1 MTLADRDRFD
11 VVIVGSG
18 AGGGIAA
25 YVLAK
30 AGARVCLLEK
40 GPWLNPSHYG
50 DDELRFGD
58 RNFIEE
64 DPLIEPRTF
73 RNTPG
78 DGEHLYVGRVLGI
91 SRCVGGG
98 TVHYGA
104 VSFRLR
110 PEDFQALSYWGP
122 LEGADLVNW
131 PFGYEELRPYYGKVE
146 QLIGVAGGQ
155 LREEA
160 HPGRPVPDAEWRGD
174 AYPMPGHPPNYGAKL
189 FEDAASRLG
198 LHPYPTPVAINNL
211 ARDRRSGCSYCGF
224 CSSHGCPIEAK
235 NDLRVTALRKAL
247 RTGRLEIRP
256 DSFAHRVALG
266 AHGRAE
272 RVEYIDGAGRHR
284 SVSGQVIVVAC
295 STVDTPR
302 LVLLSELPPHLVN
315 LDVVGRHLMVHH
327 YPGGIGIFSERIDYY
342 RGFWS
347 MRCLDDFYLGPE
359 PGTPAFGYGNIQTVG
374 PSSGY
379 PLGAGGMIATA
390 KVAGW
395 GANHKNTMRALFGH
409 WQWLGMNGQD
419 PPVRSNMVDL
429 DPTITDVY
437 GFPVARITY
446 DHHPNDYEVAANV
459 APKLSQI
466 LTEMGAESTE
476 FVFPFGATTSI
487 PQPGPTGSGQRGPG
501 RSAPDPIGGLVN
513 HQMGTMR
520 MGNDPATSV
529 VDSDQR
535 FHGIPNLY
543 AIDGSVFPTSGGY
556 NPTLTIE
563 ALAWRA
569 AERMATGQGWRR
581 RRAAARRR
589 PRRRATERV

>member
-1 MTLADRDRFD
+1 MSHEPFD
-11 VVIVGSG
+11 AVIVGSG

-25 YVLAK
+25 YVLAQ
-30 AGARVCLLEK
+30 AGARVCVLEK
-40 GPWLNPSHYG
+40 GPWLTPANYG

-73 RNTPG
+73 RNRPE
-78 DGEHLYVGRVLGI
+78 DGEHLVVGRVLGI

-104 VSFRLR
+104 VSFRLA
-110 PEDFQALSYWGP
+110 PEDFRARSYWGSLP
-122 LEGADLVNW
+122 GADIVDW
-131 PFGYEELRPYYGKVE
+131 PFGYEQLAPYYDKVE
-146 QLIGVAGGQ
+146 ALIGVAGG
-155 LREEA
+155 LPWGSA
-160 HPGRPVPDAEWRGD
+160 SPGDPVAGAEWRSER
-174 AYPMPGHPPNYGAKL
+174 YPMPGHPPNYGAKL
-189 FEDAASRLG
+189 FEDAAARLG

-211 ARDRRSGCSYCGF
+211 GRDGRPGCSYCGF

-247 RTGRLEIRP
+247 ATGRVEIRP
-256 DSFAHRVALG
+256 DSYAYRVSVDRT
-266 AHGRAE
+266 GRAD
-272 RVEYIDGAGRHR
+272 RVEYLDAQGRSR
-284 SVSGQVIVVAC
+284 SVSGASIVLSC

-302 LVLLSELPPHLVN
+302 LVLLSELPPDLVN

-327 YPGGIGIFSERIDYY
+327 YPGGIGFFSQRIDYY

-347 MRCLDDFYLGPE
+347 MRCLDDLYLGPE
-359 PGTPAFGYGNIQTVG
+359 PGVPAFGYGNIQTVG

-379 PLGAGGMIATA
+379 PLGAGGMIAVA
-390 KVAGW
+390 KLSGW
-395 GANHKNTMRALFGH
+395 GAGHKTAMGRLFGH
-409 WQWLGMNGQD
+409 TQWLAMNGQD
-419 PPVRSNMVDL
+419 PPVASNLVDL
-429 DPTITDVY
+429 DPTVRDVY

-446 DHHPNDYEVAANV
+446 EHHANDYLVAADV
-459 APKLSQI
+459 VPRLSAI
-466 LTEMGAESTE
+466 LTEMGAESTQA
-476 FVFPFGATTSI
+476 VIPFAATTSI
-487 PQPGPTGSGQRGPG
+487 PEPPTGSSSQRGPG

-520 MGNDPATSV
+520 MGADPDTSV
-529 VDSDQR
+529 VNPDQR

-543 AIDGSVFPTSGGY
+543 VIDGSVFPTSGGY

-569 AERMATGQGWRR
+569 AERLATRVLRGTTRR
-581 RRAAARRR
+581 TRRPSRGLRTRAAA
-589 PRRRATERV
+589 

>member
-1 MTLADRDRFD
+1 MSSQPYD

-18 AGGGIAA
+18 AGGGVAA
-25 YVLAK
+25 HVLTK
-30 AGARVCLLEK
+30 AGARVCVLEK
-40 GPWLNPSHYG
+40 GPHLRPENYG

-58 RNFIEE
+58 RNFIEQ

-73 RNTPG
+73 RNTAN
-78 DGEHLYVGRVLGI
+78 DGEHLVVGRVLGI

-104 VSFRLR
+104 VSFRYR
-110 PEDFQALSYWGP
+110 PEDFRAKSYWGS
-122 LEGADLVNW
+122 LSGADIVDW
-131 PFGYEELRPYYGKVE
+131 PLTYEELRPYYNKVE
-146 QLIGVAGGQ
+146 RLIGVAGGQ
-155 LREEA
+155 MRGDTR
-160 HPGRPVPDAEWRGD
+160 PGAPVPGAEWRSD
-174 AYPMPGHPPNYGAKL
+174 SYSMPGHPPNYGAKL
-189 FEDAASRLG
+189 FEDAATRMG

-211 ARDRRSGCSYCGF
+211 GRDGRAGCSYCGF

-235 NDLRVTALRKAL
+235 NDMRVTALRKAQA
-247 RTGRLEIRP
+247 TGRLTLRP
-256 DSFAHRVALG
+256 DSYAYRVVLDRR
-266 AHGRAE
+266 GRAKQ
-272 RVEYIDGAGRHR
+272 VEYVDAAGRHR
-284 SVSGQVIVVAC
+284 AVAGKVIVLAC

-302 LVLLSELPPHLVN
+302 LVLLSELPQNLVN
-315 LDVVGRHLMVHH
+315 HSIVGRHLMVHH
-327 YPGGIGIFSERIDYY
+327 YPGAIGIFSERIDYY

-359 PGTPAFGYGNIQTVG
+359 PGSPAFGYGNIQTVG

-379 PLGAGGMIATA
+379 PLGAGGMISTA

-395 GANHKNTMRALFGH
+395 GANHKNTMGSLFGH
-409 WQWLGMNGQD
+409 WQWLTMNGQD
-419 PPVRSNMVDL
+419 PPVPSNMVDL
-429 DPTITDVY
+429 DPTVTDAY
-437 GFPVARITY
+437 GLPVARVTY
-446 DHHPNDYEVAANV
+446 QHHPNDYQVAANV
-459 APKLSQI
+459 IPKLTQI
-466 LTEMGAESTE
+466 LSEMGAESTE
-476 FVFPFGATTSI
+476 FVFPFAASTSI

-520 MGNDPATSV
+520 MGTDPSTSV
-529 VDSDQR
+529 VDADQR

-569 AERMATGQGWRR
+569 AERLA
-581 RRAAARRR
+581 RAHGHHGAAGRR
-589 PRRRATERV
+589 PSGRKHAPAFVA